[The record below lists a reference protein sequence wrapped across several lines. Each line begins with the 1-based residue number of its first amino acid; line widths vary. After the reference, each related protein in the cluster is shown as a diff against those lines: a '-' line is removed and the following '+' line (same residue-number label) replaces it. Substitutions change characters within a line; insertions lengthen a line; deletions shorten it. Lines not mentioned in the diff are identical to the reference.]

1 MVGHYFATSYDQG
14 TNDIAIGN
22 IMSSAPKHGWKWAY
36 QKLRGLNCS
45 RLGAFYR
52 ATLYSVRGDT
62 GSFYVDRSWQKIRLR
77 R

>member
-1 MVGHYFATSYDQG
+1 
-14 TNDIAIGN
+14 
-22 IMSSAPKHGWKWAY
+22 MSSAPKHGWKWAY

-52 ATLYSVRGDT
+52 ATLYSIRGDT
-62 GSFYVDRSWQKIRLR
+62 GSFYVDRTWEKVRLR